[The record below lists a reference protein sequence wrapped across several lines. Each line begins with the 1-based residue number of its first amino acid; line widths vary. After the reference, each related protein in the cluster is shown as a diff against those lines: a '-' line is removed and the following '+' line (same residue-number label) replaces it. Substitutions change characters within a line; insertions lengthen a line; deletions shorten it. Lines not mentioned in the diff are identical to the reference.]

1 QRRKIEDALT
11 KNNIALTENKRAY
24 EEAKSKLA
32 STESE
37 LQTKLEILAIYQEV
51 ENRLDEAMQQVEELE
66 VAHAQ
71 QAIKKQLGDLQI
83 NALKTLERE
92 LASSYEIKKKLGA
105 AKKVLEDEKK
115 KHTTVL
121 LLRKKFESD
130 LAEANQRPDVEERQR
145 EEARQQFK
153 RDLEA
158 SIKAGGPFRRAAKA
172 ERDEAIEE
180 ANAALNAK

>member
-1 QRRKIEDALT
+1 METLDMAVGGDWTILNLFGPPPETRLTEMRKIEDAVT

-71 QAIKKQLGDLQI
+71 QAIKKQRGDVRYSFSL
-83 NALKTLERE
+83 N
-92 LASSYEIKKKLGA
+92 
-105 AKKVLEDEKK
+105 
-115 KHTTVL
+115 TV
-121 LLRKKFESD
+121 
-130 LAEANQRPDVEERQR
+130 
-145 EEARQQFK
+145 
-153 RDLEA
+153 
-158 SIKAGGPFRRAAKA
+158 
-172 ERDEAIEE
+172 
-180 ANAALNAK
+180 